1 MEYTASSATRAAIVL
16 LCGLAVIATLDIAQ
30 GVLAPIISAV
40 VVGVVLSPLADW
52 LFRRG
57 VHPAL
62 AAFGVLLVFM
72 AIATGLALALGPSI
86 SAATAQAPALWSEV
100 QSFLEVA
107 RGAISGIQDLQET
120 VSEALGDETEAT
132 DPPGDAASELPIPS
146 LFDAL
151 SYGPAVISAV
161 LIFLGT
167 LYFFLASRRDVYVSV
182 ARIFPSLN
190 DDRLHAAERRVSS
203 YFLAITFVNA
213 GFGTLVTLAMLVLG
227 MPQPILWGIATFL
240 LNFILYLGPAL
251 VAAALLIV
259 GIVSFDGAY
268 SFVPVAVFVM
278 LNMVEAQFVTP
289 SVVGQ
294 QMSLNPLLVFL
305 SLVLWL
311 WLWGPVGG
319 LVAIPL
325 LVWVLIILNGDPD
338 A

>member
-1 MEYTASSATRAAIVL
+1 
-16 LCGLAVIATLDIAQ
+16 
-30 GVLAPIISAV
+30 
-40 VVGVVLSPLADW
+40 
-52 LFRRG
+52 
-57 VHPAL
+57 
-62 AAFGVLLVFM
+62 
-72 AIATGLALALGPSI
+72 
-86 SAATAQAPALWSEV
+86 
-100 QSFLEVA
+100 
-107 RGAISGIQDLQET
+107 
-120 VSEALGDETEAT
+120 
-132 DPPGDAASELPIPS
+132 
-146 LFDAL
+146 
-151 SYGPAVISAV
+151 
-161 LIFLGT
+161 
-167 LYFFLASRRDVYVSV
+167 
-182 ARIFPSLN
+182 
-190 DDRLHAAERRVSS
+190 VSS